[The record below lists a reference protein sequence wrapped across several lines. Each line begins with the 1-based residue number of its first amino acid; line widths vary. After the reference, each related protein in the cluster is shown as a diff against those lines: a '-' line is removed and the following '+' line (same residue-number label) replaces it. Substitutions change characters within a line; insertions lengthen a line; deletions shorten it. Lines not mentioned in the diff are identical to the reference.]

1 MVELA
6 AAMVMR
12 TAGSSWMLLNA
23 IVTFLLAATIGQRL
37 PVSATGSLG
46 VIFGVKMMCS
56 GVSLVFSE
64 DVVRKAVRP
73 AYAADRMKKDIR
85 VSNRK

>member
-1 MVELA
+1 
-6 AAMVMR
+6 
-12 TAGSSWMLLNA
+12 
-23 IVTFLLAATIGQRL
+23 
-37 PVSATGSLG
+37 
-46 VIFGVKMMCS
+46 MMCS